1 MPFSRP
7 FSFGQMKINMGTL
20 LTPSLT
26 LSSKRVPLLCCIA
39 LRRTQRWRVFRTV
52 AMGNPSCLKLSRF
65 ALPNHEDTPV
75 TWDACFFPV
84 QYCSPDVG
92 RDVRGSE
99 ALGHE
104 VRWRCQISSVRH
116 GFKSLMPSAVHREF
130 QEQYCLFHGVNDE
143 DGCIIKQQVKVTP

>member
-39 LRRTQRWRVFRTV
+39 LRRTQTWRVFRTV

-65 ALPNHEDTPV
+65 ALPDHEDTPV

-84 QYCSPDVG
+84 QYCSPAGCWTRCEGLRSLRSRSQVAVPDKL
-92 RDVRGSE
+92 SE
-99 ALGHE
+99 ARVHVLDAQRSTPG
-104 VRWRCQISSVRH
+104 VPRTVLFIPWCQ
-116 GFKSLMPSAVHREF
+116 
-130 QEQYCLFHGVNDE
+130 
-143 DGCIIKQQVKVTP
+143 